1 MGKGLMLRI
10 DAHHHIWDISVRPQT
25 WMQGDEVKPIS
36 RTILMN
42 ELEPELEKAQIDY
55 TVIVQTV
62 ATVDETPEFLDLS
75 LSHPKICAVVGWLD
89 LESNDIRP
97 QLEKYLSHPGGKNLV
112 SIRDL
117 AQDKKDPNWLL
128 RDNVVNNIHRVG
140 EAGLTFDILTR
151 PPQLAAAVEM
161 VKMSP
166 NNSFVLDHISKP
178 YMAKGEMQP
187 WADQISEIASHENVV
202 VKVSGLF
209 TEANWSNWSHET
221 FMPYLD
227 HILKSFSPSRMMF
240 GSDWPVCLL
249 AATYTDTINLMEE
262 FTKSFSKSEQESF
275 WAGTA
280 KRVYKLKV

>member
-1 MGKGLMLRI
+1 MK
-10 DAHHHIWDISVRPQT
+10 DDS
-25 WMQGDEVKPIS
+25 VKPIS

-42 ELEPELEKAQIDY
+42 ELEPELEKAKITH

-75 LSHPKICAVVGWLD
+75 ISHPKICAVVGWLD

-97 QLEKYLSHPGGKNLV
+97 QLDKYLAHPGGKNLV

-117 AQDKKDPNWLL
+117 AQDKEDPNWLL
-128 RDNVVNNIHRVG
+128 RDNVVRNIHRIG
-140 EAGLTFDILTR
+140 EAGLVFDILTR
-151 PPQLAAAVEM
+151 PPQLAAAVEL
-161 VKMSP
+161 VKISP

-187 WADQISEIASHENVV
+187 WADQISQISSFENVA

-209 TEANWSNWSHET
+209 TEANWHNWSHQT
-221 FMPYLD
+221 FRPYLD
-227 HILKSFSPSRMMF
+227 HVLNSFTPSRMMF

-249 AATYTDTINLMEE
+249 AATYSDTINLMED
-262 FTKSFSKSEQESF
+262 FVKDFSDSEQTSF
-275 WAGTA
+275 WSGTA
-280 KRVYKLKV
+280 KQVYKLKI